1 MFASSVMFLFR
12 AQAFQRVNAGI
23 LCCRK
28 QDLRQDKKYLIFSA
42 TASRKMYELLF
53 GDRLVWRDYGQAQ
66 LAGRIHLHLSQ
77 SFTKAYIKRFTE
89 EKTIDRIQTDQ
100 LQYGFQSVVTYKAL
114 SKVVDGVRYLKGT
127 AIPVVATFGA
137 LEGLDTLQGESFAI
151 YGTPNQPRNAMAITL
166 FLLTGEYPDS
176 FRDDYD
182 NAIIEDDE
190 WIYPAYVS
198 PNETLRQYHIEAVT
212 GELIQAIGRARL
224 TREDRD
230 IHVFSNLPC
239 AGGDPWDE
247 E

>member
-1 MFASSVMFLFR
+1 
-12 AQAFQRVNAGI
+12 
-23 LCCRK
+23 
-28 QDLRQDKKYLIFSA
+28 
-42 TASRKMYELLF
+42 
-53 GDRLVWRDYGQAQ
+53 
-66 LAGRIHLHLSQ
+66 
-77 SFTKAYIKRFTE
+77 
-89 EKTIDRIQTDQ
+89 
-100 LQYGFQSVVTYKAL
+100 
-114 SKVVDGVRYLKGT
+114 
-127 AIPVVATFGA
+127 
-137 LEGLDTLQGESFAI
+137 
-151 YGTPNQPRNAMAITL
+151 MAITL